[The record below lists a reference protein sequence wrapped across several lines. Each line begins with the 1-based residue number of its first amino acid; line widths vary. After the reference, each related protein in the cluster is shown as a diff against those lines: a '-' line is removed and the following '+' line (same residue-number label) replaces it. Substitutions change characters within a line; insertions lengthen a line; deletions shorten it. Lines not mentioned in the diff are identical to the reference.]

1 MTQMART
8 SLALGVD
15 TVSSVGSVRTQAGY
29 GENKDMEITLENT
42 YYTYCIEEITTYL

>member
-8 SLALGVD
+8 SLALWVD

-29 GENKDMEITLENT
+29 GENKTMEITLENT
-42 YYTYCIEEITTYL
+42 YYTYCIEEITKY